1 MPRHTTLKATYRLF
15 VGFTKLFV
23 IPWSS
28 FGGDFDLC
36 SFDNSNDLTSL
47 TKKEGLNAFSRE
59 VRSMCLEIYKQHN
72 TSYSLV
78 WFVPACVLLLQ
89 KASKGCENFQ
99 NKHAWPTT
107 HIMIDSHGKRKQSAH
122 VSNDET
128 TKWTIHTML
137 QKYIQTTYCSCNFA
151 FLLLDQMSFFTN
163 PTMSRPHARIA
174 HLAPKVWFLR
184 HSMEHNEFKVP
195 YIDESRQRL
204 VWFVTPW
211 CLVT

>member
-78 WFVPACVLLLQ
+78 WFVPARVLLLQ

-107 HIMIDSHGKRKQSAH
+107 HIMIDSHGKRNTIRARIKWRNHEVDHPHNASKIH
-122 VSNDET
+122 SN
-128 TKWTIHTML
+128 
-137 QKYIQTTYCSCNFA
+137 N
-151 FLLLDQMSFFTN
+151 LLLVQFCFLVARSNVLFHESHDVKTTRTN
-163 PTMSRPHARIA
+163 CSLSTKSVIPSP
-174 HLAPKVWFLR
+174 
-184 HSMEHNEFKVP
+184 
-195 YIDESRQRL
+195 
-204 VWFVTPW
+204 
-211 CLVT
+211 